1 MRKVILIGT
10 KHSIQRDDISE
21 NEFELTIKELIKK
34 FEIKAIGEEIDD
46 KCVSVANKIATE
58 EKISYKVIE
67 PTPSEKEN
75 LKIEE
80 LHFIDYRIK
89 EKYEELEDFPSN
101 LINSGKEFDFKIRKE
116 YISLIEDTY
125 RQREQEWKKRIEQLN
140 IYPILVICGSCH
152 FKEFS
157 KLLKESAFEVIEE
170 NERYGVDD
178 VEFSKDCLKII

>member
-1 MRKVILIGT
+1 MKKVILIGT
-10 KHSIQRDDISE
+10 KHSIQRDDISG
-21 NEFELTIKELIKK
+21 NKFELTIKELIKK

-67 PTPSEKEN
+67 PTPSENKS
-75 LKIEE
+75 LGIEK
-80 LHFIDYRIK
+80 LDVLDYNIR
-89 EKYEELEDFPSN
+89 EKYELEDFPSN